1 MHIQETLSY
10 LLSLG
15 HETVAIK
22 LGLRNTELL
31 LESLGNP
38 HKSYE
43 AVQIAGTNGKGSTA
57 VVLESICRAAGIKAG
72 LFTSPHLVSIT
83 ERIRI
88 DGSEISEDDF
98 AKYASEV
105 RLAAEDLVAQGKL
118 EMLPTFFEHVT
129 AIALLAFKEGG
140 VTLGILETGLGGR
153 LDATT
158 VAGAKTVGITS
169 LALDHQQYLGETL
182 EEIAFEKASIIHSG
196 ATAIISPQPA
206 SVLEVI
212 LRQCAKVNVHPNV
225 DTDQSR
231 TRIES
236 VTDDGRFIVTF
247 ETSEDRYQSVLLGLR
262 GRHQIVNVGV
272 AIRLAESLR
281 KRGFEIPRATI
292 THGIETANHD
302 GRLELH
308 EGHPSLLLDGAHN
321 PSAAHV
327 LRNYLDEF
335 VDRPLTLIFGAM
347 KDKKLEEMG
356 AILFPTAD
364 KLILTKPE
372 NPRAAGIEHLQRL
385 ATGIVE
391 RQKIFVAA
399 SASDA
404 FLKARE
410 ITPPNG
416 LVCVTGSL
424 YLVGEVKALIN
435 ASALSEAAP

>member
-1 MHIQETLSY
+1 MHFQETLSY

-88 DGSEISEDDF
+88 DGAEISEDNF

-118 EMLPTFFEHVT
+118 EALPTFFEHVT

-140 VTLGILETGLGGR
+140 VTLAILETGLGGR

-169 LALDHQQYLGETL
+169 LGLDHQQYLGETL
-182 EEIAFEKASIIHSG
+182 EEIASEKASIIRQG

-206 SVLEVI
+206 PALEVI

-247 ETSEDRYQSVLLGLR
+247 ETSEDRYESVLLGLR

-308 EGHPSLLLDGAHN
+308 EGRPSLLLDGAHN

-347 KDKKLEEMG
+347 NDKKLEEMG

-372 NPRAAGIEHLQRL
+372 NPRAAGIENLQRL
-385 ATGIVE
+385 AIGLVE

-399 SASDA
+399 SAKDA

-410 ITPPNG
+410 ITPSNG